1 MRKQFME
8 KHFTCK
14 TFIKKYFICKIFCIK
29 QTYSKYK
36 IIHS

>member
-14 TFIKKYFICKIFCIK
+14 TFVEKHFICKIFCIK